1 MALSAAQRK
10 ANDKYIK
17 ENYRQVK
24 LSMPKEEAEILE
36 RYCNEHKLKKAG
48 FIRAAI
54 KEKMQRDQSLPTSRQ
69 AQHESAEEKSTE
81 PKSFIERVKADVE
94 QIVAETDKDTE
105 EENFAEWK
113 KHNRW

>member
-1 MALSAAQRK
+1 MALSAAQHK

-36 RYCNEHKLKKAG
+36 RYCTEHELKKAG

-54 KEKMQRDQSLPTSRQ
+54 KEKRANARGTAYKTPVFS
-69 AQHESAEEKSTE
+69 
-81 PKSFIERVKADVE
+81 
-94 QIVAETDKDTE
+94 
-105 EENFAEWK
+105 
-113 KHNRW
+113 